1 MPHAPVL
8 SARGLTVRYDATTA
22 LDGVDLDI
30 GPGEVHAIVGE
41 NGAGKSTLLRVVAG
55 STGVLGGRCDLHP
68 GTRIAWVPQEPL
80 LPPDL
85 TASAWIFLASE
96 LRTRLGFLAR
106 GRMDAEARQVL
117 AAIGSAVRPEARLG
131 SLSAP
136 ERKQVQIAR
145 AVCATPDLLLLDEPT
160 AVLSGADT
168 ERLFTAI
175 RELRARG
182 TAVLYVSHR
191 LDEVLAIAD
200 SVTVLRDGRR
210 VSTDPVAAVD
220 VPTLVQRMVGRDIAR
235 GHTAPVN
242 LGDVVLRVRD
252 LASGPA
258 RNVSFDVR
266 QGEIVGLAGLVGA
279 GRSEV
284 LEAIAGLRR
293 LRAGHVASA
302 AVPAL
307 LPEDRSRKGLVGALC
322 VRENLWLP
330 PGGTLLR
337 PGRERRA
344 TVQWLEQLAI
354 RARGPEAAIES
365 LSGGNQQ
372 KLLLA
377 RVLRRQPRLLL
388 LDEPTAGID
397 VGTKADIHDI
407 VRRLAASGAA
417 VLLASSELPEL
428 LVLCDR
434 IVALYGGTVV
444 GTLDT
449 ARTTEPEIAALITG
463 TQGSVGRIDDR
474 VRA

>member
-1 MPHAPVL
+1 MPHTPL
-8 SARGLTVRYDATTA
+8 LIARGLTVHYGATTA

-55 STGVLGGRCDLHP
+55 STRAVSGQCDLRP

-85 TASAWIFLASE
+85 SASAWIFLGGE
-96 LRTRLGFLAR
+96 LRTGLGLLALAR
-106 GRMDAEARQVL
+106 MDTEARRVL
-117 AAIGSAVRPEARLG
+117 SSIGSDIAPRARLG

-136 ERKQVQIAR
+136 ARKQVQIAR
-145 AVCATPDLLLLDEPT
+145 ALCAAPDLLLLDEPT
-160 AVLSGADT
+160 AVLSAADT
-168 ERLFTAI
+168 ERLFAAI
-175 RELRARG
+175 RARRARG
-182 TAVLYVSHR
+182 TAILYVSHR
-191 LDEVLAIAD
+191 LEEVLAIAD
-200 SVTVLRDGRR
+200 KVTVLRDGRR

-220 VPTLVQRMVGRDIAR
+220 VSTLVRRMVGRDIAR
-235 GHTAPVN
+235 GPAAAATA
-242 LGDVVLRVRD
+242 GDVVLRVRD
-252 LASGPA
+252 LASGPV

-266 QGEIVGLAGLVGA
+266 RGEVVGLAGLVGA
-279 GRSEV
+279 GRSEL

-293 LRAGHVASA
+293 WRAGRVECA
-302 AVPAL
+302 AAPAL
-307 LPEDRSRKGLVGALC
+307 LPEDRGRKGLIAALR
-322 VRENLWLP
+322 VRENLCLP
-330 PGGTLLR
+330 PGGRLLR
-337 PGRERRA
+337 LRQERRE
-344 TVQWLEQLAI
+344 TREWLARLAI
-354 RARGPEAAIES
+354 RAPGPEAAIES

-428 LVLCDR
+428 LALCDR

-463 TQGSVGRIDDR
+463 TRAAMGRSDE
-474 VRA
+474 RARA